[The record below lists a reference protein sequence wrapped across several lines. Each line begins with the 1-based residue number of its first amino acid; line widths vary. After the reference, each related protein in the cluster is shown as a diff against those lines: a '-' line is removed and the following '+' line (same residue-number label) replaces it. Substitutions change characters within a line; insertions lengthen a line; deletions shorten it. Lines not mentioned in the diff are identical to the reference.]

1 MTVESDTM
9 TVLFADICDST
20 RLYHQLGDGAAHGLA
35 MNCLKI
41 VANATTLNGGKI
53 VKNIGDGA
61 MITFGSVEQA
71 YCAAAHIQHAMR
83 SAPLKVKVGFHVGAV
98 IIADGD
104 VFGNTV
110 NLAERVMSR
119 AGPGEILMT
128 RACVDTLSPLQRA
141 TVRLLDAPLVAGQP
155 GTEIY
160 RVIGDSAGETT
171 VIPSSN
177 ARNRLE
183 PALVLAYRGDVVRIG
198 AKDAPL
204 VIGREASCRIV
215 IANDRTS
222 RQHATIDMQG
232 NGFVLTDSSTNGT
245 YVVDA
250 KGNEQ
255 FLRRE
260 SAVLAGSGSISI
272 GVASGKNVG
281 GLIKFRNEDNVAAE
295 RSVATPARAGKAT
308 STSHIFT
315 ATVGAA
321 HAAPQFQSWL

>member
-1 MTVESDTM
+1 MTVESNTV
-9 TVLFADICDST
+9 TVLFVDICDST
-20 RLYHQLGDGAAHGLA
+20 RLYHQLGDGAAHTLA
-35 MNCLKI
+35 SNCLKI
-41 VANATTLNGGKI
+41 VANATTRNAGKI

-61 MITFGSVEQA
+61 MISFASVEQA
-71 YCAAAHIQHAMR
+71 YRAAAHIQHAMR
-83 SAPLKVKVGFHVGAV
+83 AAPLKVKIGFHMGPV

-110 NLAERVMSR
+110 NLAERVMARS
-119 AGPGEILMT
+119 GPGEILMT

-155 GTEIY
+155 DTEIY
-160 RVIGDSAGETT
+160 RVINDSAGETT
-171 VIPSSN
+171 VIPSSK
-177 ARNRLE
+177 ARNKLDR
-183 PALVLAYRGDVVRIG
+183 ALVLTHRGDVVRING
-198 AKDAPL
+198 AGARL
-204 VIGREASCRIV
+204 VIGREAQCGIV

-222 RQHATIDMQG
+222 RQHATIDLQG

-272 GVASGKNVG
+272 GVASGKNSG

-295 RSVATPARAGKAT
+295 SSDSKSAYASMAMSA
-308 STSHIFT
+308 SSIFT
-315 ATVGAA
+315 ASVGAA
-321 HAAPQFQSWL
+321 HAARQFQS